1 MKVLMPVLHYYPVIG
16 GLETWTQNIAE
27 GLSDKA
33 QIFIVTGKVKDRP
46 KREVLK
52 RVKIFR
58 TSLFPLKDLSYS
70 SLFYI
75 ITTVPFIF
83 LKSLSVIK
91 TEKVNIIHSQGFLS
105 GLLGYLLFKLTKIPY
120 IVTVQRIEKSK
131 GFLRRLVYNNAK
143 VCIAASLAIKRY
155 FEEIG
160 LKNIKVIPN
169 GIDLKRFQNLDR
181 AENRKKLGLKN
192 EFVII
197 AVARLEK
204 VKGLKYLVQAMKTL
218 STKYKTL
225 NTKYQLLIIGDGSER
240 ENLENL
246 TNKLELNDKVRF
258 LGQIRNEKVPEYLSA
273 ADCFVLPSLSEGF
286 GIVILEAMAANI
298 PVIATKIGGI
308 LDIIEDGETGALV
321 DPKNPDGIAKALY
334 KMCSQPKF
342 VKSLVQNAKNNL
354 EKYDWQNIVQKVN
367 LIYQNSIK

>member
-131 GFLRRLVYNNAK
+131 SFLRRLVYNNAK

-160 LKNIKVIPN
+160 VKNIKVIPN

-308 LDIIEDGETGALV
+308 LDIIGDGETGALV
-321 DPKNPDGIAKALY
+321 EPKNPDGIAKALY
-334 KMCSQPKF
+334 KIYSQPKF
-342 VKSLVQNAKNNL
+342 VKNLVQNAKDNL